1 MYKLANLLLA
11 TVCILFA
18 LLLPLGAMAVTDFK
32 IITLQHRFAED
43 ILPVIQP
50 LAGNDATV
58 TGIQN
63 HIMIRANPKKMLEIE
78 QAIVTLDVVHQ
89 NLKITVSRQHNLQAE
104 SDTVAVSG
112 RKRIGNVTI
121 STNQYPGTANARNG
135 VQVELENNQS
145 QSRNSSNQFIN
156 VIDGGQAFI
165 LVGQSVPFTQEWLT
179 LTQRYAGVQR
189 TTEFIDVSTGFSVR
203 ARSLGNQVELEIT
216 PRIAQLNQQNFIDF
230 EELSTVVRVNKGE
243 WFDLSG
249 TMQQK
254 DEISRA
260 ILSRQT
266 SRQSQENAF
275 AIRVDW

>member
-1 MYKLANLLLA
+1 MYKLVSLLPA
-11 TVCILFA
+11 TCILFA

-78 QAIVTLDVVHQ
+78 QAIVTLDVVRQ
-89 NLKITVSRQHNLQAE
+89 NLKITVSRQHNLQTE

-112 RKRIGNVTI
+112 RKRIGNVSI

-145 QSRNSSNQFIN
+145 KSRNSSDQFIN

-165 LVGQSVPFTQEWLT
+165 LVGQSVPFTQ
-179 LTQRYAGVQR
+179 
-189 TTEFIDVSTGFSVR
+189 
-203 ARSLGNQVELEIT
+203 
-216 PRIAQLNQQNFIDF
+216 
-230 EELSTVVRVNKGE
+230 
-243 WFDLSG
+243 
-249 TMQQK
+249 
-254 DEISRA
+254 
-260 ILSRQT
+260 
-266 SRQSQENAF
+266 
-275 AIRVDW
+275 